1 MATVVQIDGQLEA
14 LSAHVSECEA
24 KARELAFQAVS
35 GDKDAAAEL
44 ARMNS
49 EIKRATD
56 DKLVLEQARVTALKR
71 EAEAAAAN
79 DAESRARHMGD
90 ARMSAGKLVDLAG
103 RVDKLIAEFF
113 ALSAEIDG
121 VERELWRS
129 LVAAKHTA
137 PAQPT
142 GATACRKSRSNAW
155 ILKFVVC
162 ACRTSEAWA
171 RSQPPLGVSFSNLKL
186 IKARPRNG

>member
-137 PAQPT
+137 P
-142 GATACRKSRSNAW
+142 GAANGRNGLSEIALERMDIKIRGLRVSDKRGVGEIAAAAW
-155 ILKFVVC
+155 RFLLELETDK
-162 ACRTSEAWA
+162 SEAA
-171 RSQPPLGVSFSNLKL
+171 
-186 IKARPRNG
+186 

>member
-14 LSAHVSECEA
+14 LSAHVAECEA

-35 GDKDAAAEL
+35 GDKEASAEL
-44 ARMNS
+44 SRLNI
-49 EIKRATD
+49 EIKRAKD

-90 ARMSAGKLVDLAG
+90 ARVSAGKLVNLAG
-103 RVDKLIAEFF
+103 RADKLIAEFF

-137 PAQPT
+137 P
-142 GATACRKSRSNAW
+142 GAASGRNGLSEIALERMDIKIRGLRVSDKRGVGDIAAAAW
-155 ILKFVVC
+155 RFLLELE
-162 ACRTSEAWA
+162 ADESEAA
-171 RSQPPLGVSFSNLKL
+171 
-186 IKARPRNG
+186 

>member
-56 DKLVLEQARVTALKR
+56 DKLVLEQARVTAMKR

-90 ARMSAGKLVDLAG
+90 ARVAAVRLAELAAKA
-103 RVDKLIAEFF
+103 DKLIAEFF
-113 ALSAEIDG
+113 DLSADIDG
-121 VERELWRS
+121 VERELWGYLIAAKCTAPGSINGRNGLS
-129 LVAAKHTA
+129 EIALERMDIKIRGLRVSDKRGVGEVAAA
-137 PAQPT
+137 
-142 GATACRKSRSNAW
+142 AW
-155 ILKFVVC
+155 RFLLELE
-162 ACRTSEAWA
+162 TDESEAA
-171 RSQPPLGVSFSNLKL
+171 
-186 IKARPRNG
+186 